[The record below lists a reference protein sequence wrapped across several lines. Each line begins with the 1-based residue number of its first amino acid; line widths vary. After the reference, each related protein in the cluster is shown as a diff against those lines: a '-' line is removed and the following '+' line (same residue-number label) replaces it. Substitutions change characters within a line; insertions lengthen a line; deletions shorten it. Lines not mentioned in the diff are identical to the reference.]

1 MATIASGVIM
11 RIGTY
16 DIANYEGRT
25 QREVHESR
33 RDESITYSI
42 RSVDS
47 VAQPSKDE
55 DGWEHYTYVFTYRH
69 LGRTLNVTWRC
80 GTGYG
85 SPKPEDG
92 LRAAFLDADT
102 IKEGEF
108 GTYWMEDLGYDPET
122 DRARAQRIYN
132 ACERMNTRLDT
143 FFGDSESREAWE
155 QATHED

>member
-11 RIGTY
+11 RIGTHY
-16 DIANYEGRT
+16 TTHYAGRT
-25 QREVHESR
+25 QREVHPAR

-55 DGWEHYTYVFTYRH
+55 EGWEHYTYVFTYRH

-80 GTGYG
+80 GTTYG

-92 LRAAFLDADT
+92 LRSAFLDA
-102 IKEGEF
+102 ESVAYGSFQEF
-108 GTYWMEDLGYDPET
+108 VDDFGCVRET
-122 DRARAQRIYN
+122 DYGKARRAYD
-132 ACERMNTRLDT
+132 ACVRMNERLDR
-143 FFGDSESREAWE
+143 FFGADWSREAWE
-155 QATHED
+155 TAVYED